1 MARKKRNIE
10 EAGNEW
16 MNTYADMVTLLLTF
30 FVLLFSMSTIEQ
42 EKFQAILDSVQKMGG
57 VIDSTLVGGNGTG
70 EELGSTIPGEL
81 NPNALPS
88 GFGNLKEYIENQLIQ
103 NNLETQVEVS
113 GNEDVVSIRFTNSL
127 LFAPD
132 KAVLNET
139 SKHFLDV
146 LGRGLKNI
154 EGDIALIK
162 VNGHTAEIQGG
173 NDVTEERTLSTN
185 RANSVL
191 LYLDI
196 NCDLDPKKLIAVG
209 YGKNYPIASNDTP
222 EGMKKNRRVEVVV
235 LRNDAT
241 LSEKDML
248 NLLEGMVDIE

>member
-1 MARKKRNIE
+1 MARRKRNIE

-16 MNTYADMVTLLLTF
+16 MNTYSDMVTLLLTF

-42 EKFQAILDSVQKMGG
+42 EKFQAIIDSVQKMGG
-57 VIDSTLVGGNGTG
+57 VIDSTLIGGDGTG
-70 EELGSTIPGEL
+70 EELGSTIPGEID
-81 NPNALPS
+81 PSALPS
-88 GFGNLKEYIENQLIQ
+88 GFGNLKEYIENQLAL
-103 NNLETQVEVS
+103 NNLESQVEVS
-113 GNEDVVSIRFTNSL
+113 GNSDVVSVRFTNSL
-127 LFAPD
+127 LFDPD
-132 KAVLNET
+132 NYVLNEA
-139 SKHFLDV
+139 SKDFLDV
-146 LGRGLKNI
+146 LGSGLKSI
-154 EGDIALIK
+154 ENDIALIK
-162 VNGHTAEIQGG
+162 INGHTAEIKGG

-196 NCDLDPKKLIAVG
+196 QCELDPKKLIAVG
-209 YGKNYPIASNDTP
+209 YGKNYPIASNETP

-235 LRNDAT
+235 LRKDAT